1 MIEPVHSVDIVRST
15 MSTCSGRCA
24 SHRAQTEA
32 TCVAIAIIS
41 RFRVSYERPGFGESY
56 IKIAAL
62 PVLIRGGHGKITRIL
77 MVRPLN
83 TVSRR
88 RRTHLRVT
96 HKMAQDVAHQLCRRA
111 PMQQACNAHCM
122 YGERERDRTHM
133 TRRATERKKGR
144 GRTHARERWKKGRV
158 HKNVYEVNMRIVHP
172 HAHVRTKAHK
182 HLSLNLRLSLPLSSL
197 PLTLASSTGGSR
209 TVELVSSFG
218 SPPSP

>member
-1 MIEPVHSVDIVRST
+1 VIEPVHSVDIVRST

-88 RRTHLRVT
+88 RRTHLRVHT
-96 HKMAQDVAHQLCRRA
+96 QKWRRMSLINYA
-111 PMQQACNAHCM
+111 DELPCNKHAMHIACM
-122 YGERERDRTHM
+122 GREKEIERT
-133 TRRATERKKGR
+133 
-144 GRTHARERWKKGRV
+144 
-158 HKNVYEVNMRIVHP
+158 
-172 HAHVRTKAHK
+172 
-182 HLSLNLRLSLPLSSL
+182 
-197 PLTLASSTGGSR
+197 
-209 TVELVSSFG
+209 
-218 SPPSP
+218 